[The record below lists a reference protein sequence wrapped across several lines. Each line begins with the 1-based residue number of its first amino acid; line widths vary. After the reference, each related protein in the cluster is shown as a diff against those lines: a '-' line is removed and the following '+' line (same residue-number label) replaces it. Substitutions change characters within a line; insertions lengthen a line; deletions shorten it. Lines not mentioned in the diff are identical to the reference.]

1 MIGNLP
7 GICLESTWNPLGIC
21 LDSTWIPGGFQVDS
35 GWTRILMDL
44 SEFGQN
50 GGNLVGIWL
59 ESRSNLGG
67 FSLT

>member
-1 MIGNLP
+1 MVRI
-7 GICLESTWNPLGIC
+7 
-21 LDSTWIPGGFQVDS
+21 QVDS
-35 GWTRILMDL
+35 RWNLVGIHVEFGWTRIRMDL
-44 SEFGQN
+44 SEFGWN